1 MNILIKIEK
10 ETIVKFYNNCFFFL
24 YGDPYGNRTHDSALR
39 GPRLN
44 RLTKG
49 PIKYLSNIP
58 FFFRLVNQNV
68 KYFFYKFLQVAT
80 LHNCKN
86 VV

>member
-1 MNILIKIEK
+1 MNILIKIKK

-49 PIKYLSNIP
+49 PYIILYIYNINKLLSQEIK
-58 FFFRLVNQNV
+58 
-68 KYFFYKFLQVAT
+68 T
-80 LHNCKN
+80 KN
-86 VV
+86 

>member
-1 MNILIKIEK
+1 MNILIKIK
-10 ETIVKFYNNCFFFL
+10 KKQLLNFITIVSFL

-49 PIKYLSNIP
+49 PYIILYIYNINKLLSQEIK
-58 FFFRLVNQNV
+58 
-68 KYFFYKFLQVAT
+68 T
-80 LHNCKN
+80 KN
-86 VV
+86 